1 MLLAFAL
8 APLLVT
14 LDSWEGWKTIAAQQN
29 WQWMAY
35 EKDACSDGAVKELET
50 LIRSRKEVDPD
61 RVYLAGRGDVSPCVF
76 YVVSRAP
83 DLWGAALAIEGNP
96 RRAIETNRLFSAN
109 LSMTPVLW
117 AAHPDP
123 HRRKIPGVMER
134 AEITTEEAVAF
145 LASRR
150 RLAYPLRVDYET
162 GNPNFLRCFW
172 IEIAKPD
179 PARRNDAL
187 PVSRVQPGSGAYLAL
202 GGFGYD
208 PAKPGPGVE
217 VAWLP
222 PKYSGPLKI
231 GDRILAVAGREI
243 ASGWDYAQYM
253 DEVREEKS
261 VAVMIQRG
269 NQKIRLETRI
279 MLPQR
284 EEGLTIRFQA
294 EVQPESKEILLIT
307 RGIAAL
313 RLTLPAAWAPATV
326 NWNGP
331 TAVILGAPG
340 CHLLSADPAGKVTT
354 GPCP

>member
-14 LDSWEGWKTIAAQQN
+14 LDSWEGWKTVAAEQR

-35 EKDACSDGAVKELET
+35 DKDACADSSVKELEA
-50 LIRSRKEVDPD
+50 LIRSRKDVDPD
-61 RVYLAGRGDVSPCVF
+61 RVYLAGRGEPAPCVF

-83 DLWGAALAIEGNP
+83 DLWAAALAIEGNP

-117 AAHPDP
+117 VAHPDP
-123 HRRKIPGVMER
+123 HRQKIPGVMER
-134 AEITTEEAVAF
+134 AEVTAGEAVAF
-145 LASRR
+145 LASRK
-150 RLAYPLRVDYET
+150 RLPYPVRVDFET

-217 VAWLP
+217 VVWLP

-253 DEVREEKS
+253 DEVREEKP
-261 VAVMIQRG
+261 VAVMVQRG

-331 TAVILGAPG
+331 TATVLAAPG
-340 CHLLSADPAGKVTT
+340 CHLLTADVAGKVTT